1 MPVCKCVVC
10 ITGSYKRILFSQT
23 KNRISKMKQIIIIL
37 SILFSAI
44 GVMAQDGKDI
54 VTKTYKVDGNCG
66 MCKKRIEEAAF
77 VKGVKKAEWDKETHV
92 LTVIYKPSKTN
103 EEAIL
108 KSVAK
113 AGHSSEKMEA
123 AEADYKKLPECCQ
136 YKTNTCND

>member
-1 MPVCKCVVC
+1 MH
-10 ITGSYKRILFSQT
+10 GSIILIFLN
-23 KNRISKMKQIIIIL
+23 KNRISKMKQIIIFL
-37 SILFSAI
+37 TILFSAV
-44 GVMAQDGKDI
+44 GTWAQDGKDV

-77 VKGVKKAEWDKETHV
+77 VKGVKRAEWDKEKHL
-92 LTVIYKPSKTN
+92 LTVTYKPSKTDDD
-103 EEAIL
+103 AIL

-123 AEADYKKLPECCQ
+123 TEADYKKLPECCH